1 LRCERG
7 GRTVARIALPASPF
21 GLDAAGGERLRF
33 SGADFLVKASADTTG
48 GSFSIVE
55 EIEPLDTPL
64 HVHEHEDEIFYVLAG
79 DHVFAVG
86 DEEFDAGPGGLV
98 YGPRGVPHAQRR
110 VVPRAGRTL
119 TLCSPAG
126 FEGFFRELSE
136 AEAAGTIGPEVYA
149 RVSARYGIVWL

>member
-1 LRCERG
+1 MRCERG

-64 HVHEHEDEIFYVLAG
+64 HVHEHEDEIFYVLEG
-79 DHVFAVG
+79 EHVFAVG
-86 DEEFDAGPGGLV
+86 TRSSMQA
-98 YGPRGVPHAQRR
+98 
-110 VVPRAGRTL
+110 RAGWSTARAACRTP
-119 TLCSPAG
+119 SGA
-126 FEGFFRELSE
+126 SS
-136 AEAAGTIGPEVYA
+136 
-149 RVSARYGIVWL
+149 RVRGGR